1 MPRPLNHPV
10 LTDETIWSHLP
21 KGLGDRITPGT
32 VPGLYL
38 QRSTSTDPVRVARTG
53 EYIWHIRTYRVGF
66 EGTPRRRIGVFPDMS
81 LSEASAE
88 AEKFLRDGE
97 ERWRISQAQK
107 KLASEPKPALKP
119 ALKPAST
126 PASASLDDAK
136 AAAKAAYEEALK
148 AALVAEAAARAKADA
163 KAMIAKLFGDKDEPA
178 SKEV

>member
-1 MPRPLNHPV
+1 MPRPLAHPA

-53 EYIWHIRTYRVGF
+53 EYIWYVRTYQTGF
-66 EGTPRRRIGVFPDMS
+66 EGAPQRRIGVFPDMS

-107 KLASEPKPALKP
+107 KLAREPKP

-163 KAMIAKLFGDKDEPA
+163 KAIIAKLFGDKDEPA
-178 SKEV
+178 S